1 MKSKILVGLQFFLI
15 LIMTLPFGTESQN
28 LYLGSFVMLLGGVVG
43 LLALQENRL
52 ENFNIRPDIKE
63 GAELIESGVY
73 AYIRH
78 PMYSAVLIV
87 MLGVVLLYPVPFEF
101 VSYILLWGVLLM
113 KLFYEERLWK
123 FREEKY
129 ATYMQRTRRLI
140 PFVF

>member
-1 MKSKILVGLQFFLI
+1 
-15 LIMTLPFGTESQN
+15 
-28 LYLGSFVMLLGGVVG
+28 MLLGGVVG